1 MNAPLNQVHI
11 PGLSRQIN
19 KAVSRRTPRIRIL
32 FLSIQ
37 STPSKGSECI
47 LRILCLTSLSRSNS
61 VLIWEFPATS
71 DFRLLDY
78 LSLWSAALL

>member
-19 KAVSRRTPRIRIL
+19 KGVSRHTLRICIL

-37 STPSKGSECI
+37 HTPSKE
-47 LRILCLTSLSRSNS
+47 S
-61 VLIWEFPATS
+61 VS
-71 DFRLLDY
+71 
-78 LSLWSAALL
+78 